1 MKVLVVGSGT
11 WGTALAHVAQN
22 AGMDV
27 TVHCRRQ
34 ERAAELASG
43 RHSFLPELS
52 LGAGFKVCVAG
63 VDPVPASDVVISA
76 IPTQMI
82 RSYLQGPGADLPRD
96 VPWISASKGLEK
108 SHQAL
113 PSQILKDCGVVGEPG
128 ILSGPSHAEEVL
140 RNLPTAVVFAHPNED
155 FTVEIQKS
163 LRTPEF
169 RIYRSLDR
177 IGVEWA
183 GVLKNVVALGC
194 GIAVGHGFG
203 DNTIAAMVTRGST
216 EISRM
221 GCLLG
226 GQRETF
232 SGLSGIGDLVV
243 TCFSSHSRNRVVGE
257 SVGQG
262 QPVADVL
269 SRMEQV
275 AEGVHTCSAA
285 AELARERSVEMPI
298 VETVSKVMA
307 GELSVEQGIE
317 GLLLRVPDQ
326 E

>member
-1 MKVLVVGSGT
+1 MKVLVAGSGT
-11 WGTALAHVAQN
+11 WGTALAHVARN
-22 AGMDV
+22 AGHEV
-27 TVHCRRQ
+27 TLHCRRQ
-34 ERAAELASG
+34 ERAEELAQG
-43 RHSFLPELS
+43 RHSFLPDLS
-52 LGAGFKVCVAG
+52 LKAGFQVCVAG
-63 VDPVPASDVVISA
+63 VDPVPDTDLVISA
-76 IPTQMI
+76 IPTQRI
-82 RSYLQGPGADLPRD
+82 RDYLHGPGADLPRD
-96 VPWISASKGLEK
+96 VPWISASKGLEQGR
-108 SHQAL
+108 HAL
-113 PSQILKDCGVVGEPG
+113 PSQILRDCGVTDEPG

-140 RNLPTAVVFAHPNED
+140 RNLPTAVVFAHPDED

-169 RIYRSLDR
+169 RIYRSTDR
-177 IGVEWA
+177 VGVEWA

-203 DNTIAAMVTRGST
+203 DNTIAAMVTRGSA

-269 SRMEQV
+269 AGMKQV

-285 AELARERSVEMPI
+285 AEMAQQLSVELPI
-298 VETVSKVMA
+298 VETVAKVMA
-307 GELSVEQGIE
+307 DEISVEQGIE